1 MLSRIG
7 VALIGIPLVVYI
19 LLTGG
24 YPLLIFTNIIIA
36 IGTYEYYK
44 MSENIGAAPYKYL
57 GIFFALLIPN
67 VLFFANSGKLPI
79 NSSEVISIMTLAVIG
94 LGVFKGKTED
104 SNKNIG
110 VTLLGILYIS
120 LLFSH
125 IISISF
131 LPNGGRWILTMQI
144 MVWVCDS
151 FAYFVGMSIGRKFFK
166 GGLSHISP
174 KKSIEGSVGGIIFT
188 IISLYIIQKIFNFLG
203 TDISIIKL
211 LIFALIVSFTAQIG
225 DLGESMFKRDFQVK
239 DSGKVLKGHGGVLD
253 RFDSLIFV
261 LPVGYY
267 ILKYIVY

>member
-7 VALIGIPLVVYI
+7 VAIIGIPLVLYI
-19 LLTGG
+19 LFSGG
-24 YPLLIFTNIIIA
+24 YPLLLFTNLIIG

-44 MSENIGAAPYKYL
+44 MSENNGYTPFKVS
-57 GIFFALLIPN
+57 GIIFSLLIPN
-67 VLFFANSGKLPI
+67 ILFFIHKRTI
-79 NSSEVISIMTLAVIG
+79 KIEISEIISIMVLVIITYRV
-94 LGVFKGKTED
+94 LSGKIED

-110 VTLLGILYIS
+110 ITLLGILYVS

-131 LPNGGRWILTMQI
+131 LKNGGRWIIAMQI

-151 FAYFVGMSIGRKFFK
+151 FAYFVGMGIGRKFFK
-166 GGLSHISP
+166 NGLSHISP
-174 KKSIEGSVGGIIFT
+174 KKSIEGSIGGVIFT
-188 IISLYIIQKIFNFLG
+188 ILSFYILQRAFNFL
-203 TDISIIKL
+203 DMEISTIKIL
-211 LIFALIVSFTAQIG
+211 TFALVVSFVAQIG

-239 DSGKVLKGHGGVLD
+239 DSGKILRGHGGILD